1 MLYSNL
7 VGFLTVLAISCLKSQ
22 KCTGYV
28 YLLEIVGVSHVR
40 SLLWRQVSNRW
51 LLAERPEAGVVG
63 VEAAVWAE
71 EDEEDDFGCGWLALA
86 GWLARWLP
94 RWLARWRLA
103 CGWLSCLVWL
113 WLWLAE
119 VKTNVL
125 DMYAVLADEADEVII
140 LVCLNLELG
149 TSLF

>member
-86 GWLARWLP
+86 GWLGGCLGGWLGGG
-94 RWLARWRLA
+94 WLVAGSPVWSGCG
-103 CGWLSCLVWL
+103 CGWL
-113 WLWLAE
+113 
-119 VKTNVL
+119 K
-125 DMYAVLADEADEVII
+125 
-140 LVCLNLELG
+140 
-149 TSLF
+149 